1 MNIENLL
8 KEEFDEE
15 KDIKHLKIIFNEMK
29 GINEQYLDCECE
41 QIEFKW
47 ILVKW
52 WFKGFINFS
61 GFYQNKNN

>member
-8 KEEFDEE
+8 EEEFDEE

-29 GINEQYLDCECE
+29 GINEQYMDCECE

-47 ILVKW
+47 ILVK
-52 WFKGFINFS
+52 
-61 GFYQNKNN
+61 